1 MRILVRQVIRQ
12 TDAAHTSVDPS
23 KEDRRK
29 KERKMMMMMWRRR
42 EREAGR
48 KKMMIFFGMGRFP
61 FHRNAQTGKNALQH
75 PHTHTKKVF
84 SF

>member
-42 EREAGR
+42 EAGR
-48 KKMMIFFGMGRFP
+48 KKIMIFFGMGRRFP
-61 FHRNAQTGKNALQH
+61 FHRNAQTGKKCPAAST
-75 PHTHTKKVF
+75 HTHQK
-84 SF
+84 SFF